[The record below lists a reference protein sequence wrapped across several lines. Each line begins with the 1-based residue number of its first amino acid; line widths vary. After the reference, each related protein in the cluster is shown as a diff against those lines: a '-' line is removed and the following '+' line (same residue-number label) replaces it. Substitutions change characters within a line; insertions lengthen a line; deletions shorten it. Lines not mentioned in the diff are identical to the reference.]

1 MARPHLR
8 NPCARSMGNALE
20 LRRSCAFCEDGMKPR
35 IYLSRRWNDTGWNFE
50 LWHCRA
56 EGFALG
62 IGATPRAAYLD
73 FLALRWK
80 NL

>member
-1 MARPHLR
+1 
-8 NPCARSMGNALE
+8 
-20 LRRSCAFCEDGMKPR
+20 MKPR